1 MYLNCGNTDKRLLF
15 ELYVHKENLKR
26 TLCQGIFAN
35 MQEIAKGKLRRRK
48 QRDEGTTG
56 LEKKKAYTLKEW
68 TCQIFEPVFLDSKS
82 FEFPYFRQK

>member
-1 MYLNCGNTDKRLLF
+1 MIFKNSLTDKRLLF

-35 MQEIAKGKLRRRK
+35 MQDLAIAKLRRRK

-56 LEKKKAYTLKEW
+56 LEKKKAYTLKGR
-68 TCQIFEPVFLDSKS
+68 TYRNLGK
-82 FEFPYFRQK
+82 